1 MTILNFYQISKLI
14 KNSLQST
21 LRYTSQLSAS
31 ALNVTYRTII
41 IMNYIEMMHMNHLG
55 HYWPKWIILQSWDC
69 LSWNLLCRV
78 FLSSIQLHS
87 HIPRAQPPA
96 FPRQSNG
103 RLGFPGPTEEEAW
116 NPHRNSIH
124 RVAFKEVSGHR
135 VLFKSVPWNWGLS
148 ACGTTHEAMQPHGL

>member
-55 HYWPKWIILQSWDC
+55 HYWPKWIILQSWEFISARKIGYTCFYC
-69 LSWNLLCRV
+69 LFLTFSNILTSGFLALC
-78 FLSSIQLHS
+78 FLCLQKQYSTDVLKGTLFS
-87 HIPRAQPPA
+87 HTFKQMMHY
-96 FPRQSNG
+96 FPSY
-103 RLGFPGPTEEEAW
+103 
-116 NPHRNSIH
+116 SCY
-124 RVAFKEVSGHR
+124 
-135 VLFKSVPWNWGLS
+135 S
-148 ACGTTHEAMQPHGL
+148 AHMCT